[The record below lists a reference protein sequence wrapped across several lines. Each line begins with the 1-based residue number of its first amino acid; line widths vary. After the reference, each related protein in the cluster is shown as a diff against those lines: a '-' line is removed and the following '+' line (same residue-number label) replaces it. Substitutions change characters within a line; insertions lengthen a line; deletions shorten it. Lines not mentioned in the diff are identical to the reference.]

1 MKVSVHF
8 YIIITTLLLVG
19 VAVTVFFNVA
29 YPIVY
34 TTVIIG
40 QVWWLLTIYKVLTD
54 DYTTEKTFDDWY
66 EDHPIGKE

>member
-1 MKVSVHF
+1 M
-8 YIIITTLLLVG
+8 VG